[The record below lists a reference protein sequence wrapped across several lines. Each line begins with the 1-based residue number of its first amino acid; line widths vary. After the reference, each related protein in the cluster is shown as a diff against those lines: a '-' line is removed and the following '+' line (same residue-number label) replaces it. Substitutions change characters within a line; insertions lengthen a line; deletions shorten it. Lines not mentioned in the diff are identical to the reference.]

1 MSIETDVPPRLESA
15 AKGKSSTQVA
25 IEIIKKLIL
34 ENQLP
39 AGSSHLESEL
49 AKRLGMSRTP
59 IREATLILE
68 AQGLLEVKPRRGVKI
83 LALSTDDM
91 NEIYQ
96 ILTELEGLSAEL
108 AAKKQLTDEDFA
120 TAEHAIANMDKALEL
135 DEREAWAIADE
146 VFHNELIRLGGN
158 SRIASIVEIY
168 NDQVRRVRALTLYL
182 RPSPT
187 KSNDDHRNVLRAIRA
202 RDPEAAR
209 SLHTAHRVQA
219 GKILTELLQKFGFH
233 HV

>member
-1 MSIETDVPPRLESA
+1 MSVEIDIPPRLDADSKA
-15 AKGKSSTQVA
+15 KSSTQIA

-34 ENQLP
+34 ENKLP
-39 AGSSHLESEL
+39 AGSNHLESEL

-68 AQGLLEVKPRRGVKI
+68 AQGLLQVKPRRGVKI
-83 LALSTDDM
+83 LSFSTDDM

-108 AAKKQLTDEDFA
+108 AAKKQFKDEDFS
-120 TAEHAIANMDKALEL
+120 TAEQAIADMDQALEL

-146 VFHNELIRLGGN
+146 AFHNELIRLGGN
-158 SRIASIVEIY
+158 RRVANIVEMY
-168 NDQVRRVRALTLYL
+168 NDQVRRIRALTLYL

-202 RDPEAAR
+202 RDPETAR
-209 SLHTAHRVQA
+209 SLHTAHRIQA
-219 GKILTELLQKFGFH
+219 GKILIELLQKFGFH
-233 HV
+233 QV

>member
-1 MSIETDVPPRLESA
+1 MSIETDIAPGLRRDA
-15 AKGKSSTQVA
+15 RGKSSTQVA

-34 ENQLP
+34 ENKLP

-83 LALSTDDM
+83 LALSTEDM
-91 NEIYQ
+91 TEIYQ

-108 AAKKQLTDEDFA
+108 AAKKELTDEDFA

-158 SRIASIVEIY
+158 SRIANIVEMY

-187 KSNDDHRNVLRAIRA
+187 KSNDDHRNVLQAIRA
-202 RDPEAAR
+202 RDPERAR

-219 GKILTELLQKFGFH
+219 GKILTDLLRKFGFH

>member
-1 MSIETDVPPRLESA
+1 MSLETDVPPRLESD

-83 LALSTDDM
+83 LTLSTDDM

-108 AAKKQLTDEDFA
+108 AAKKELSDKDFA

-158 SRIASIVEIY
+158 SRIAGIVEMY

-202 RDPEAAR
+202 GDPERAR

>member
-1 MSIETDVPPRLESA
+1 MSIETDVPPRLERD

-25 IEIIKKLIL
+25 IEVIKKLIL

-108 AAKKQLTDEDFA
+108 AAKKQLSDEDFA

-158 SRIASIVEIY
+158 SRIAGIVEMY

-202 RDPEAAR
+202 RDPERAR